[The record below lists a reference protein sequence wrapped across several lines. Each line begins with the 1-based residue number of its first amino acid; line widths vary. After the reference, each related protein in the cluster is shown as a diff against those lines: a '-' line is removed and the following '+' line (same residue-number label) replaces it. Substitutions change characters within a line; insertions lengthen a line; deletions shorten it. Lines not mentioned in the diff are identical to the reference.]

1 MVVNLDPSYHLS
13 MPFEFYKK
21 SGAHYELQL
30 TLLPRNFRGN
40 GHKAQFLPKEGLDF
54 FILCE
59 QESSNLQII
68 S

>member
-1 MVVNLDPSYHLS
+1 MVVKLDHSFHLS

-40 GHKAQFLPKEGLDF
+40 EDKAQFYLKRA
-54 FILCE
+54 
-59 QESSNLQII
+59 
-68 S
+68 